1 MNMSKQMVL
10 VVRTN
15 KVGSDSETGLGMTED
30 EWNQLT
36 ESEQGVIISDAIESL
51 IDYWVQLED

>member
-1 MNMSKQMVL
+1 MSKQMVL

-36 ESEQGVIISDAIESL
+36 ESEQGVIVSDAIESL
-51 IDYWVQLED
+51 IDYWVQPED